1 MSADG
6 FFASSAS
13 ELVEAILEG
22 LRSDESLEPTF
33 GTPIRLY
40 DDETRRPYYPY
51 ALLERHETSDTS
63 ASETS
68 SFEHQFQFATF
79 SRYGGLREAKSVLGQ
94 LRAAIERLDL
104 SLSHQRV
111 ILIMSNYCDVMRTQ
125 NQTIFR
131 GVLRV
136 RIHTEAI

>member
-6 FFASSAS
+6 FVSSSAP
-13 ELVEAILEG
+13 ELVEAILDG
-22 LRSDESLEPTF
+22 LRSDESLAPTF
-33 GTPIRLY
+33 GNPIRLY

-51 ALLERHETSDTS
+51 AVLERHETSDSS

-104 SLSHQRV
+104 SLTHQRV